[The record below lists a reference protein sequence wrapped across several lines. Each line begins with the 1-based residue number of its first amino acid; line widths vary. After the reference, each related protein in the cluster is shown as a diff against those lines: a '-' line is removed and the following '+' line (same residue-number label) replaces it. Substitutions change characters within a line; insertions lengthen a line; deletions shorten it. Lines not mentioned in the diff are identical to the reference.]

1 MDKTFGD
8 YFVKC
13 KVNPPPE
20 AAAAEEENKEE
31 AVQHDPYEK
40 VPIDDVLV
48 KSNTSFVAVLFT
60 AEYGP
65 PCISFL

>member
-20 AAAAEEENKEE
+20 AAAEEENKEE
-31 AVQHDPYEK
+31 AV
-40 VPIDDVLV
+40 
-48 KSNTSFVAVLFT
+48 
-60 AEYGP
+60 
-65 PCISFL
+65 